1 MNRTNRTT
9 EPMSY
14 RSARPLRH
22 MRRWIGVIASL
33 LVGAVGFV
41 AAAPSAFAMNL
52 ALPTGGSAGG
62 TTTTTVVHSGM
73 LGWQI
78 TLIAVG
84 AAILSAVVTAFVVR
98 MGSSSRLGH
107 AAG

>member
-1 MNRTNRTT
+1 MSNTISTT
-9 EPMSY
+9 EAESD
-14 RSARPLRH
+14 RSARPIRH
-22 MRRWIGVIASL
+22 LRRWIGAFAGL
-33 LVGAVGFV
+33 LVGAAGFLAV
-41 AAAPSAFAMNL
+41 APSAFAMTL
-52 ALPTGGSAGG
+52 APPDGPTG
-62 TTTTTVVHSGM
+62 TTASSTIVHSGM

-84 AAILSAVVTAFVVR
+84 AAVLSAVVTAFVLR

>member
-1 MNRTNRTT
+1 MKRTFSTT
-9 EPMSY
+9 EPMSE
-14 RSARPLRH
+14 RSARPLRQL
-22 MRRWIGVIASL
+22 RRWIGAVAAL
-33 LVGAVGFV
+33 VVGAVGFV

-52 ALPTGGSAGG
+52 VPQPAGPAG
-62 TTTTTVVHSGM
+62 NTTTTVVHSGM

-84 AAILSAVVTAFVVR
+84 AAILAAVVTAFAVR

-107 AAG
+107 AAS

>member
-1 MNRTNRTT
+1 MNRTINIT
-9 EPMSY
+9 EPVSD
-14 RSARPLRH
+14 RRAGPLRQL
-22 MRRWIGVIASL
+22 RRWVGVLAGL

-41 AAAPSAFAMNL
+41 AAVPSAFAMTD
-52 ALPTGGSAGG
+52 APPGGGVTGGTA
-62 TTTTTVVHSGM
+62 TTTVVHSGM

-84 AAILSAVVTAFVVR
+84 AAILSALVTAFVVR